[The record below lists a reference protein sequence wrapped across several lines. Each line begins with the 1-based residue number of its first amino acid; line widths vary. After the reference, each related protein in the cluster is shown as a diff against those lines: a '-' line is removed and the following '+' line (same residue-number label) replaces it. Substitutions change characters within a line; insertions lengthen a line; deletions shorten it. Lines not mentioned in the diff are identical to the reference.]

1 MIDQK
6 TSKPTKPAS
15 KQVTIRTILVLTA
28 VFAGTAASFGYL
40 WRASSGD
47 GQEVGRFVIMTS
59 MMPLLVL
66 VGAYWT
72 LKIARRIAR

>member
-6 TSKPTKPAS
+6 TPKLARTATKP
-15 KQVTIRTILVLTA
+15 VTIRTILVLTA

-47 GQEVGRFVIMTS
+47 GQEIGRFVIMTS
-59 MMPLLVL
+59 MMPLLIL

-72 LKIARRIAR
+72 LKIARRITR